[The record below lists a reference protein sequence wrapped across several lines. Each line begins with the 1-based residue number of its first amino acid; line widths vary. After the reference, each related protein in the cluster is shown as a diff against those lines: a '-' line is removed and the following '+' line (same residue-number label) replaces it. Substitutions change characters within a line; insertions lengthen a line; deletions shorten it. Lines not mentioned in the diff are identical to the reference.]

1 MTCKEALEKINGNV
15 DMPVE
20 EFQIIEAKKELY
32 EQIFKGFGNEE
43 EELKEFI
50 ATKDLVLDGTDFD
63 QYQNALQKQKANL

>member
-32 EQIFKGFGNEE
+32 EQIFKVFGNEE
-43 EELKEFI
+43 
-50 ATKDLVLDGTDFD
+50 
-63 QYQNALQKQKANL
+63 